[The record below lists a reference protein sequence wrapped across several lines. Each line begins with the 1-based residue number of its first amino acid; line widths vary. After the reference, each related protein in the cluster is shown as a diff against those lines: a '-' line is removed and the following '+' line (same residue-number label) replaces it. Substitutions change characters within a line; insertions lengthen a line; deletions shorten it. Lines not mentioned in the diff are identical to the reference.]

1 MIENLKDQLYQLEN
15 KLAKRVKLGVNIRN
29 ELEVEK
35 FSKTYF
41 KVLERQNMQNQIK
54 SELYTD
60 YNKSEYSKK
69 NL

>member
-15 KLAKRVKLGVNIRN
+15 KLAKRVKLGVNIRR

>member
-15 KLAKRVKLGVNIRN
+15 KLAKRVKLGVNIRS

-41 KVLERQNMQNQIK
+41 KVLERQNMQNQTK

-69 NL
+69 KL

>member
-15 KLAKRVKLGVNIRN
+15 KLAKRVKLGVNIRS

>member
-15 KLAKRVKLGVNIRN
+15 KLAKRVKLGVNIRS

-41 KVLERQNMQNQIK
+41 KVLERQNMQNQTK
-54 SELYTD
+54 SEFTD
-60 YNKSEYSKK
+60 HNKSEYSKK

>member
-15 KLAKRVKLGVNIRN
+15 KLAKRVKLGVNIRS

-35 FSKTYF
+35 FSETYF